1 MPGKIFSQ
9 GIDKPEKQRYDTPKF
24 PSLTVRENKNA
35 RFP

>member
-24 PSLTVRENKNA
+24 IVRDDEEE
-35 RFP
+35 